1 MERTEL
7 ESLLARVAAGEL
19 TPSDASAQLS
29 RFTAR
34 STAPLD
40 FATIDHQREWR
51 CGHPE
56 IVYGPG
62 KTPDQTAKI
71 ASEIAERAGRVFV
84 SRATEEQASAVRA
97 VLPGAIW
104 DETARAIVLLPS
116 ESADGR
122 AAGREGICVVS
133 AGTAD
138 QRPAREAE
146 LCCRYLG
153 EAPDRIADVGVAG
166 IHRLFEHQDRLRKAR
181 VLIVV
186 AGMEGALASVVGGL
200 VSAPVIAVP
209 SPVGYGAGAGGIAPL
224 LGMLNSCASN
234 VAVVNIDNGVSAAV
248 IASLINKMPPAESSE
263 S

>member
-1 MERTEL
+1 MNQTEL
-7 ESLLARVAAGEL
+7 DALLARVAAGEL
-19 TPSDASAQLS
+19 TPADASAQLA
-29 RFTAR
+29 T
-34 STAPLD
+34 TVAPLG

-71 ASEIAERAGRVFV
+71 AQEIFGRSGRVFV
-84 SRATEEQASAVRA
+84 SRATEEQAASVQA
-97 VLPGAIW
+97 VLPSAVW
-104 DETARAIVLLPS
+104 DETARAILILPQL
-116 ESADGR
+116 SAP
-122 AAGREGICVVS
+122 AREGICVVS

-138 QRPAREAE
+138 QRAAREAE

-166 IHRLFEHQDRLRKAR
+166 IHRLFQHQDRLRKAR

-200 VSAPVIAVP
+200 VAAPVIAVP

-248 IASLINKMPPAESSE
+248 IASIINKMPPAKSAES
-263 S
+263 